1 MRLKKYIKTLGYI
14 AAIFLFLGTVPSLYF
29 FDKYNSEF
37 SRQIERSQT
46 EGLRQLAYSK
56 RELGSV
62 VGQIRSTVQLLG
74 HGSILHQF
82 IINNENKVN
91 QQQVEELW
99 SAVAINQQIFSQLR
113 FLDTSGQ
120 EKVRI
125 NYFPKTRSAIPAKKL
140 QNKAGRDYFKYAKSL
155 PAEVIGSFGV
165 DLEREHGQVIKPYT
179 PALRVITPVE
189 FGGKR
194 HGYLIANLD
203 VWFMSSILNFSPS
216 LELIPEFVDS
226 NGYYIVGH
234 DQSKTFGHLIQ
245 GRGEFNLPATHPEL
259 WSEMISNRV
268 GSYYDGDSLYAYQA
282 LYLTK
287 DKGRAPLY
295 LLISI
300 DQRYLQAEAKL
311 LLKTVIQQASIVLLV
326 LLLVAIPCGLMIM
339 QMKKSS
345 LESQLAKAALE
356 GMSAVVI
363 TDKHNRIIRVND
375 EFSRISGY
383 SAREVMGK
391 SPSMLASGKHNQEFY
406 LKMWSALKAEGV
418 WEGEVENRRKDG
430 SLLTEILRIQ
440 AVKNSRQQIQYYIAS
455 FVDIS
460 ERKQLEQR
468 LRYLSEK
475 DSLTDCWNR
484 RKFDAELK
492 DQAQLTRRY
501 PETHCCCL
509 AILDI
514 DYFKRINDQRGH
526 DVGDRVIRH
535 VASILKSGCR
545 DTDFVAR
552 TGGEEF
558 AILMPHTTTVEAEV
572 VLNRLRVAVS
582 SYSEFEVTIS
592 GGVTDIKEQA
602 EEAYKRADI
611 ALYDSKSGGRNRI
624 SICYSHDDIA

>member
-14 AAIFLFLGTVPSLYF
+14 TAIFLFLGTAPALYF

-37 SRQIERSQT
+37 SRQVERSQT

-62 VGQIRSTVQLLG
+62 IGQIRSTVQLLS

-82 IINNENKVN
+82 VVDESTVN
-91 QQQVEELW
+91 RQQVEELW

-113 FLDTSGQ
+113 FIDTRGQ
-120 EKVRI
+120 ETVRI
-125 NYFPKTRSAIPAKKL
+125 NYFPKTRSAIPARDL
-140 QNKAGRDYFKYAKSL
+140 QNKSNRNYFKYAQTL
-155 PAEVIGSFGV
+155 PAEVIGSFGI
-165 DLEREHGQVIKPYT
+165 DLEREHGQVIEPYT

-194 HGYLIANLD
+194 QGYLVANLD
-203 VWFMSSILNFSPS
+203 VWFMSSILNFSPN
-216 LELIPEFVDS
+216 LELIPEFIDS

-245 GRGEFNLPATHPEL
+245 GRSEFNVPHTHPAL
-259 WSEMISNRV
+259 WAEIQSKGH
-268 GSYYDGDSLYAYQA
+268 GSYYDGESLYAFQA

-287 DKGRAPLY
+287 DRDRVPLY

-300 DQRYLQAEAKL
+300 DQRYLHAEAKL
-311 LLKTVIQQASIVLLV
+311 LLKNVVQQASIVLLV
-326 LLLVAIPCGLMIM
+326 LLLIAIPCGLMII

-356 GMSAVVI
+356 GMSAVII
-363 TDKHNRIIRVND
+363 TDRHNRIIKVND

-383 SAREVMGK
+383 SAREVLGK
-391 SPSMLASGKHNQEFY
+391 SPSMFASGKHNQEFY

-418 WEGEVENRRKDG
+418 WEGEVENCRKDG
-430 SLLTEILRIQ
+430 ALLTEILRIQ

-492 DQAQLTRRY
+492 DQAHLTRCY
-501 PETHCCCL
+501 PDTHSCCL

-535 VASILKSGCR
+535 VASILKSGSR

-558 AILMPHTTTVEAEV
+558 AILMPHTQIVEAEV

-582 SYSEFEVTIS
+582 TYSECEVTIS
-592 GGVTDIKEQA
+592 GGVTDIEEQA
-602 EEAYKRADI
+602 EDAYKRADV